1 MMVSLAKMEE
11 TGVVMRAP
19 SGAMISVAT
28 VHVVGMVTME
38 TVGMA
43 MTVATIV
50 AITNGIGVM
59 MRSPLA
65 CVELKD
71 FEKLDKMYDIDWKKM
86 HDQICKYKKTYVYAL
101 LYGNWKGLDHW
112 THAYLKNKKIS
123 DLRQSF
129 PADYK
134 PQFCMEGKNTY
145 GHTVRFEFVDVNRI
159 DSFLNKYRSA
169 SGNARVVPDE
179 PSN

>member
-1 MMVSLAKMEE
+1 MLIWSTI
-11 TGVVMRAP
+11 TGANKRVFVLCEVKKHPPAEG
-19 SGAMISVAT
+19 SEGELVEK
-28 VHVVGMVTME
+28 HLK
-38 TVGMA
+38 
-43 MTVATIV
+43 
-50 AITNGIGVM
+50 NGC
-59 MRSPLA
+59 A